1 MANPQNTQLFPVP
14 VSTGLENCKRGSITV
29 PIDFSIGLTYQLD
42 LTAIQDQLA
51 WIKSVQTLFID
62 NSQNAN
68 QITIRMSGTLQRI
81 IIPGYAQAYVPV
93 LQINPP
99 VLTFTSASAVQITIQ
114 ILDFFLPPFV
124 WSVNGIAPISGGTLP
139 VSDAIL
145 DATVVSNKVQVSQ
158 VPFAIQGLTDV
169 SGTITAGGVVQP
181 LVPASASRQ
190 RWTLAN
196 PSTAT
201 EILQFGFGSPPTHF
215 IDLAPG
221 ATWDESGSSIVGDAV
236 QIKAA
241 TLGHAFTA
249 YYK

>member
-1 MANPQNTQLFPVP
+1 MSNPTNTSLFPTP
-14 VSTGLENCKRGSITV
+14 VSTGLENCKRHSITV
-29 PIDFSIGLTYQLD
+29 NIDFSIGLTYSLD

-62 NSQNAN
+62 NSANSNA
-68 QITIRMSGTLQRI
+68 ITIRMSGTLQRVV
-81 IIPGYAQAYVPV
+81 IPGYAQAYIPV

-99 VLTFTSASAVQITIQ
+99 VLTFTSASPVQVAVQ
-114 ILDFFLPPFV
+114 ILDFFLPPCV
-124 WSVNGIAPISGGTLP
+124 WSASGALSGTIA
-139 VSDAIL
+139 VADAIL
-145 DATVVSNKVQVSQ
+145 DATVVGGKVQVSQ
-158 VPFAIQGLTDV
+158 VPLTIQGLTDA
-169 SGTITAGGVVQP
+169 SGTIAVGGTVQA

-201 EILQFGFGSPPTHF
+201 EILQFGYGAPPTHF

-241 TLGHAFTA
+241 TAAHAFTCF
-249 YYK
+249 YK